1 MLNVFIGYGGKEAE
15 NVAKKL
21 ESFLA
26 ETKCIETFL
35 ASPKSQ
41 TLSPTSHNY
50 NAKILENLIRC
61 NIAIFVCHKE
71 TPYSK
76 ELKNELDILSKEKM
90 EYKIILFCASDY
102 CIPTKYR
109 KLWHPLHFPSEKPEE
124 SFCRLLNQIYRYYI
138 DIQAPSSIVKETTEL
153 IPQ

>member
-26 ETKCIETFL
+26 ETKIIETFL
-35 ASPKSQ
+35 ASPQSQ
-41 TLSPTSHNY
+41 TLSPTTHNY
-50 NAKILENLIRC
+50 DTKILENLIKC
-61 NIAIFVCHKE
+61 NIAIFVCHEE
-71 TPYSK
+71 TPNSR
-76 ELKNELDILSKEKM
+76 ELKNELDILSKAKM
-90 EYKIILFCASDY
+90 EYKIILFSVSDH

-109 KLWHPLHFPSEKPEE
+109 RLWHPLHFPPEKPEE
-124 SFCRLLNQIYRYYI
+124 SFCRLLNQIYRCYI
-138 DIQAPSSIVKETTEL
+138 DIMASASIVKETEEL